1 MKKGI
6 RRILSGLLCAG
17 VLALGV
23 PAPSRALT
31 LTAVND
37 SILPLSDS
45 TMPARLGGEVY
56 VPYSVFSQ
64 LGVSASS
71 SDGVLDLSANGET
84 LSFSPAEGYV
94 YDQNLNSYST
104 PAYSMNGTTYVPVKL
119 CCGKFGLSYS
129 TLAVAGETV
138 LRVTDGSAS
147 SDSAFAAAKSG
158 TIENTINSYKGIS
171 SANGSSSNG
180 ASSNGGTAAKPDE
193 TSIPKVEEK
202 PARKPARV
210 YLTFYGAPDKNTAA
224 VLDTLRESGRT
235 AAFFLP
241 VKSADWTDDTVR
253 RIAAEGHT
261 LALLLDAD
269 EKASGDALV
278 EQLTLANE
286 RLRLLTGVQTRIVS
300 VSTGCAQL
308 SRAQRDVLIAAGY
321 RGRKGDGGARL
332 CRNRAALFRNE
343 RHSRAQPAPQQ
354 GNRRSGRADLRLY
367 VAPGHPVRD
376 DFARPHAYQRR
387 KRDKIIQAAPQL
399 LLCGIASKTACFHG
413 FRSKA
418 GGFSK
423 IESFLR
429 A

>member
-1 MKKGI
+1 MKKSI

-17 VLALGV
+17 VLALGI

-171 SANGSSSNG
+171 SANGSSANGSSSNG

-224 VLDTLRESGRT
+224 VLDTLRGSGRT

-308 SRAQRDVLIAAGY
+308 SRTQRDALIAAGY
-321 RGRKGDGGARL
+321 RLWDATLDAGDEKGTAARAYAETAQRFSETNATVVLSLHHSKETAEAVELISAYMSRQGIPSGTISLALTPINGA
-332 CRNRAALFRNE
+332 NE
-343 RHSRAQPAPQQ
+343 TR
-354 GNRRSGRADLRLY
+354 
-367 VAPGHPVRD
+367 
-376 DFARPHAYQRR
+376 
-387 KRDKIIQAAPQL
+387 
-399 LLCGIASKTACFHG
+399 
-413 FRSKA
+413 
-418 GGFSK
+418 
-423 IESFLR
+423 
-429 A
+429 

>member
-17 VLALGV
+17 VLALGI

-45 TMPARLGGEVY
+45 TMPARLGGEIY

-94 YDQNLNSYST
+94 YDQDLNSYST

-158 TIENTINSYKGIS
+158 TIENTINSYKGIPS
-171 SANGSSSNG
+171 SNGSSSNG
-180 ASSNGGTAAKPDE
+180 ALSNGGTAAKPDE
-193 TSIPKVEEK
+193 TPIPKVEEK
-202 PARKPARV
+202 PKRKPSRV

-224 VLDTLRESGRT
+224 VLDTLSESGRT

-241 VKSADWTDDTVR
+241 VKSVDWTDDTVR

-308 SRAQRDVLIAAGY
+308 SRAQRDALIAAGY
-321 RGRKGDGGARL
+321 RLWDATLDAGDEKGTAVRAYAETAQHFSETDATVVLRL
-332 CRNRAALFRNE
+332 HHSAATAEALAALSAYMTR
-343 RHSRAQPAPQQ
+343 Q
-354 GNRRSGRADLRLY
+354 GIPSGTISLALTPINGADETR
-367 VAPGHPVRD
+367 
-376 DFARPHAYQRR
+376 
-387 KRDKIIQAAPQL
+387 
-399 LLCGIASKTACFHG
+399 
-413 FRSKA
+413 
-418 GGFSK
+418 
-423 IESFLR
+423 
-429 A
+429 

>member
-1 MKKGI
+1 MKKSI

-17 VLALGV
+17 VLALGI

-45 TMPARLGGEVY
+45 TMPARLGGEIY

-94 YDQNLNSYST
+94 YDQDLNSYST

-158 TIENTINSYKGIS
+158 TIENTINSYKGIP
-171 SANGSSSNG
+171 SSNG

-193 TSIPKVEEK
+193 TPIPKVEEK

-210 YLTFYGAPDKNTAA
+210 YLTFCGAPDKNTAA
-224 VLDTLRESGRT
+224 VLDTLSESGRT

-308 SRAQRDVLIAAGY
+308 SRAQRDALIAAGY
-321 RGRKGDGGARL
+321 RLWDATLDAGDEKGTAARAYAETAHRFSETDTAVVL
-332 CRNRAALFRNE
+332 RLHHSAATAEALAALSAYMTR
-343 RHSRAQPAPQQ
+343 Q
-354 GNRRSGRADLRLY
+354 GIPSGTISLALTPINGADETR
-367 VAPGHPVRD
+367 
-376 DFARPHAYQRR
+376 
-387 KRDKIIQAAPQL
+387 
-399 LLCGIASKTACFHG
+399 
-413 FRSKA
+413 
-418 GGFSK
+418 
-423 IESFLR
+423 
-429 A
+429 

>member
-1 MKKGI
+1 MKKSI

-17 VLALGV
+17 VLALGI

-224 VLDTLRESGRT
+224 VLDTLRGSGRT

-241 VKSADWTDDTVR
+241 VKSDDTVR

-308 SRAQRDVLIAAGY
+308 SRTQRDALIAAGY
-321 RGRKGDGGARL
+321 RLWDATLDAGDEKGTAARAYAETAQRFSETNATVVLSLHHSKETAEAVELISAYMSRQGIPSGTISLALTPINGA
-332 CRNRAALFRNE
+332 NE
-343 RHSRAQPAPQQ
+343 TR
-354 GNRRSGRADLRLY
+354 
-367 VAPGHPVRD
+367 
-376 DFARPHAYQRR
+376 
-387 KRDKIIQAAPQL
+387 
-399 LLCGIASKTACFHG
+399 
-413 FRSKA
+413 
-418 GGFSK
+418 
-423 IESFLR
+423 
-429 A
+429 